1 MLFHIILFIYPV
13 IVLPATCV
21 WAKTWASSYQSSFAF
36 TEDNMVGFLQQQNNT
51 ARFYSD
57 LMGKLERMNSTL
69 GYLLLYLDNMQ
80 GRLEDRLHII
90 QRYLGWAGI
99 EYATDIKKQ
108 WNLGIELIFFV
119 FSP

>member
-1 MLFHIILFIYPV
+1 
-13 IVLPATCV
+13 
-21 WAKTWASSYQSSFAF
+21 
-36 TEDNMVGFLQQQNNT
+36 MVGFLQQQNDS

-57 LMGKLERMNSTL
+57 LMDKLERMNGTL

-99 EYATDIKKQ
+99 ENVTNTGGKK
-108 WNLGIELIFFV
+108 
-119 FSP
+119 P